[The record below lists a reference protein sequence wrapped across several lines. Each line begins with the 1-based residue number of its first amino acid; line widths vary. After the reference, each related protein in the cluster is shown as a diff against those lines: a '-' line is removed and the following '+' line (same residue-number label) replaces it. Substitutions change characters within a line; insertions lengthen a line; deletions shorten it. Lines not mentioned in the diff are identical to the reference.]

1 MTIYAAGSRSSG
13 GKTTWKLTSGGTLIW
28 DADHGDYVF
37 GIAVDPT
44 TEAVATVGNVSSSVT
59 TRYYNASGAQQWT
72 ANHGGQT
79 RGVTIDASGNV
90 FTAGAYT
97 SSISLRK
104 YDSSGTELWTHEGFR
119 ATGFSAFVDAPHSF
133 IYFCGAYSSGLGANY
148 ARYPTSLS
156 YRNYDSLGQAGT
168 LTQIAVDGSGNIY
181 ASGFRYTQSLW
192 KWNSSFTLQW
202 YADHGA
208 NSYGVAV
215 DASGNVYTGG
225 VRAIG
230 SSNYSLRKYNSGGTL
245 QWSKDTGANVYAIA
259 LDDAGAIWAAGVVSG
274 GYNLRRYD
282 ASGTLLGNW
291 LVGGSTVTLYAL
303 AIRPD
308 PPSTIPGLPIEFA
321 LAAPTGGGTID
332 IPALALDVELA
343 LPTVPARPD
352 PPDPFILP
360 GRIVYRCLITGGDGI
375 ELPVASFQCRRRA
388 GSSTWLSVTVPTA
401 SVALNS
407 ALELKIAAGAELLI
421 LSGLRSATGVET
433 LGQFIRAMLTD
444 YDSDSE
450 PFAATTT
457 LTARVIPESRAPITR
472 ALMGVNQRGRDEQ
485 GRRVV
490 RCAVD
495 PLLKPGDTVTDL
507 EPFAVGAILYVIGP
521 SASTMTVTE
530 DG

>member
-90 FTAGAYT
+90 FTAGAYV

-104 YDSSGTELWTHEGFR
+104 YSAGGSELWNHEGVR
-119 ATGFSAFVDAPHSF
+119 AQGWSAFVNPSDGF
-133 IYFCGAYSSGLGANY
+133 IHFACAYNSSMGGNY
-148 ARYPTSLS
+148 ARFPPGLD
-156 YRNYDSLGQAGT
+156 YRNYNALGQAGT
-168 LTQIAVDGSGNIY
+168 LTKLVLDASSNIY
-181 ASGFRYTQSLW
+181 AVGFRYTQSVW
-192 KWNSSFTLQW
+192 KYNSSFSLQW

-208 NSYGVAV
+208 NCYSVAV
-215 DASGNVYTGG
+215 DGSGNVYVGG

-230 SSNYSLRKYNSGGTL
+230 SSNYSLRKYSASGAL
-245 QWSKDTGANVYAIA
+245 QWSKDTGGDVWAVA

-308 PPSTIPGLPIEFA
+308 PLATLPALAVPLA
-321 LAAPTGGGTID
+321 LAAPSFGGTID
-332 IPALALDVELA
+332 IPALALDIELA

-360 GRIVYRCLITGGDGI
+360 GRIIYRCLITGGDGI